1 MAKKNRSGS
10 KKSSSGK
17 ADAQPTEHW
26 TDQPQEHDY
35 PAAASYLGLVSEQPQ
50 VLRLVAALRSAPV
63 ERHLAKDLLRASGLD
78 LLPVDNAHVADDL
91 ATIRRGEKL
100 SPVLLV
106 RGDIGRALPLTIAD
120 GYHRVC
126 ASYYV
131 DESEPIPCHLVDAVP
146 SAAPPGQRGGRSAS
160 ISSPGGSIAVN

>member
-17 ADAQPTEHW
+17 ADGQPTEHW

-35 PAAASYLGLVSEQPQ
+35 PAAASYLG
-50 VLRLVAALRSAPV
+50 
-63 ERHLAKDLLRASGLD
+63 
-78 LLPVDNAHVADDL
+78 
-91 ATIRRGEKL
+91 
-100 SPVLLV
+100 
-106 RGDIGRALPLTIAD
+106 
-120 GYHRVC
+120 
-126 ASYYV
+126 
-131 DESEPIPCHLVDAVP
+131 LVDAVP